1 MALVSFLDKSDRD
14 GKLMLSYAQGD
25 ADAFDKL
32 YETYRQPM
40 FRFFLRQ
47 CNNQAVAEELYQELW
62 MRVIRARNSY
72 EHKAKFST
80 WLYRIAHHLLIDHF
94 RSSGRESSNEDE
106 EEIEHVPGSASLEPE
121 SLITSEETVAR
132 FLTMLEQ
139 LPQEQREV
147 FLLKEEAG
155 LSLDEI
161 AQATNSSFETVKSR
175 LRYAIKK
182 LRLSL
187 EENAA

>member
-1 MALVSFLDKSDRD
+1 MALVSFLDKSDKD

-25 ADAFDKL
+25 ANAFDQL
-32 YETYRQPM
+32 YKTYRKPM
-40 FRFFLRQ
+40 YHFFLRQ
-47 CNNQAVAEELYQELW
+47 CANQAIAEELYQELW
-62 MRVIRARNSY
+62 MRVIRAKSSY
-72 EHKAKFST
+72 EHNARFST

-94 RSSGRESSNEDE
+94 RSSGKNNEADDD
-106 EEIEHVPGSASLEPE
+106 EEIERATGSTADEPDARAVSDE
-121 SLITSEETVAR
+121 KVAKFLLI
-132 FLTMLEQ
+132 LEQ

-161 AQATNSSFETVKSR
+161 AQATNSTFEAVKSR
-175 LRYAIKK
+175 LRYAVKK